1 MQQHT
6 IKTFTITFTTILFL
20 LLLSV
25 SAHAQYH
32 KKRNPPPKKPK
43 LILQITV
50 DALRGD
56 LLTRYAKNMR
66 QGGFKYLLN
75 KGIVYNN
82 AHYQH
87 ANTETIVGHVS
98 LATGAPPTVHG
109 MVGNIW
115 FERSQNRIVYNIEDP
130 HYSLLTKGAGVDSQ
144 NEIDPTQRA
153 AKNEGRSPMAI
164 LSTTISDE
172 IASAFPRSNIFAVSI
187 KDRGAVSFAGQYGKA
202 FWFSKAS
209 AEFVTSNYY
218 YQTYPDWVN
227 HWNQSNPTKK
237 YHNTQ
242 WTRSLDQDQY
252 VHVEE
257 NQPSLNPDYKTDIAG
272 FSTRFPHP
280 YGPSDDKYFTTKL
293 TLSPAGDDLTLSF
306 AKTLIENEHLGKDEI
321 PDYLSIS
328 FSSNDYVLHLFGPSS
343 QEAEDNLL
351 RLDLT
356 LKDLFSYI
364 DEKIGLD
371 NTLII
376 LSADHG
382 APEIPGYLVRKLATQ
397 LTTAST
403 NKAHYFSLAQ
413 FQDENLFTA
422 IEHSL
427 GLKKGQGKT
436 LIQRYAHPY
445 VYLEHSL
452 IKKYNLDLKQVQ
464 ISIANEIMKLN
475 GVEYAIPSTQIAT
488 GQLPQTHLM
497 QLVTNNYH
505 QSRSGDIH
513 VIFSPQVF
521 INDLD
526 GLTVASMHG
535 SPWQY
540 DTYVPVIFAGANLTP
555 QTISRFI
562 TPYDIAPTI
571 ASYLAITPPSGS
583 SSPLLQEVI
592 SRK

>member
-1 MQQHT
+1 MRQHVITNTFITLLT
-6 IKTFTITFTTILFL
+6 IMSATSHANSNQSASSSKT
-20 LLLSV
+20 
-25 SAHAQYH
+25 
-32 KKRNPPPKKPK
+32 KPK

-56 LLTRYAKNMR
+56 LLSRYANHMGK
-66 QGGFKYLLN
+66 GGFNYLLN
-75 KGIVYNN
+75 EGIVYNN

-87 ANTETIVGHVS
+87 ANTETIVGHAS

-130 HYSLLTKGAGVDSQ
+130 DYTLLTQGAGVDSQ
-144 NEIDPTQRA
+144 NEIDPTQKA

-164 LSTTISDE
+164 LSSTISDE
-172 IASAFPRSNIFAVSI
+172 IASAFPQAKVFAVSV

-209 AEFVTSNYY
+209 AEFVTSSYY
-218 YQTYPDWVN
+218 YQQYPDWVN
-227 HWNQSNPTKK
+227 RWNQSNPTKK

-242 WTRSLDQDQY
+242 WTQSFPPNSY
-252 VHVEE
+252 VHKEE
-257 NQPSLNPDYKTDIAG
+257 NQPSFNSDYKTDVAG

-293 TLSPAGDDLTLSF
+293 TLSPAGDDLTFSF
-306 AKTLIENEHLGKDEI
+306 AQTLIENEQLGQDNI

-343 QEAEDNLL
+343 QEAEDNLIK
-351 RLDLT
+351 LDTT
-356 LKDLFSYI
+356 LKALFRYI
-364 DEKIGLD
+364 DKKVGLK
-371 NTLII
+371 NTLIV

-382 APEIPGYLVRKLATQ
+382 APDIPGYLNHKGNHKGER
-397 LTTAST
+397 
-403 NKAHYFSLAQ
+403 KAHYFSLKALDDKPI
-413 FQDENLFTA
+413 F
-422 IEHSL
+422 SR
-427 GLKKGQGKT
+427 LKKQFGVGKA
-436 LIQRYAHPY
+436 LFKRYAHPY
-445 VYLEHSL
+445 LYLDHSIL
-452 IKKYNLDLKQVQ
+452 NQHKLNLEQVQ
-464 ISIANEIMKLN
+464 NAIAKEMRNIN
-475 GVEYAIPSTQIAT
+475 GVEYAVTNHAITT
-488 GQLPQTHLM
+488 GQLPNTRVM
-497 QLVTNNYH
+497 QLITNNYH

-513 VIFSPQVF
+513 LIFSPHVF

-526 GLTVASMHG
+526 GLSVASMHG

-540 DTYVPVIFAGANLTP
+540 DTYVPVIFAGANLP
-555 QTISRFI
+555 SQTVNRAI

-583 SSPLLQEVI
+583 SSPLLREVLQDANA
-592 SRK
+592 RQ